1 MRNLDESRRFDR
13 EVDREF
19 DREVDKE
26 PIGREPVER
35 KAEVVPFEQRTTSP
49 APAEQTPLF
58 PKGEVDQLQSRW
70 DSIQAGFVDEPRKT
84 LEEADKFVASA
95 IERVSHLYSDERG
108 KLEGMWRRGDQVSTE
123 DLRIALQRY
132 RTFFSRLTSM

>member
-1 MRNLDESRRFDR
+1 MRNLDESRKFDR
-13 EVDREF
+13 EVDRQVDREF
-19 DREVDKE
+19 DREAAD
-26 PIGREPVER
+26 ER
-35 KAEVVPFEQRTTSP
+35 KADVVPFEQRTTNP
-49 APAEQTPLF
+49 VPTEQAPLF
-58 PKGEVDQLQSRW
+58 PKGEVEQFQSRW

-132 RTFFSRLTSM
+132 RTFFSRLMSM